1 MERVTII
8 GGGLAGC
15 EAAWQLGK
23 RAVPVRLVEMRP
35 RVMGPAHH
43 GGGLAELVCS
53 NSFKGDDPATAAG
66 LLKRELTRFDS
77 LIMTAARRTA
87 VAAGAALA
95 VDRARF
101 SAEVTTALE
110 RLSTV
115 TIERREAR
123 EIPEGDVI
131 IAAGPLASPAIES
144 ALSDLIGPE
153 RLAFFDAAAPVVE
166 AETID
171 HSRVFAASRWDK
183 GEGADYLNCPLDRD
197 GYERFVNALVAADRV
212 TLKEFER
219 GDLFQACQPIE
230 EVARTGPDALR
241 FGALKPVG
249 LIDPATG
256 RRPWAVVQLR
266 SENRNKSAYNLV
278 GFQTNL
284 TFAEQRRVFSLI
296 PALAH
301 ASYARY
307 GVMHRNSFVDSPQ
320 LLTPHMALRSEPRI
334 RIAGQ
339 LAGTEGYLEAAA
351 TGLLAA
357 LDVVRARSGY
367 PPLILPPTTAIGSL
381 IAYATDPDTL
391 DYQPMHV
398 NFGLVPPLAERV
410 RSKRERYE
418 AYARRAAADLESFL
432 SEAPWSTIIEQ
443 DPSSSYAGR

>member
-23 RAVPVRLVEMRP
+23 RAIPVRLLEMRP
-35 RVMGPAHH
+35 HVMGPAHH
-43 GGGLAELVCS
+43 GDGLAELVCS
-53 NSFKGDDPATAAG
+53 NSFKSDDPATAAG

-95 VDRARF
+95 VDRTRF

-110 RLSTV
+110 RLPTV
-115 TIERREAR
+115 TIERHEAR
-123 EIPEGDVI
+123 EIPDGDVI
-131 IAAGPLASPAIES
+131 IAAGPLASPAIERT
-144 ALSDLIGPE
+144 LSDLIGPE

-171 HSRVFAASRWDK
+171 RSRVFAASRWDK

-197 GYERFVNALVAADRV
+197 EYERFVNALVTADRV

-230 EVARTGPDALR
+230 EIARTGPDALR

-249 LIDPATG
+249 LTDPATG
-256 RRPWAVVQLR
+256 HRPWAVVQLR

-307 GVMHRNSFVDSPQ
+307 GVMHRNSFVDSPR

-357 LDVVRARSGY
+357 LDVVRARCNY

-381 IAYATDPDTL
+381 LAYATNPQTL

-410 RSKRERYE
+410 RGKRQRYE
-418 AYARRAAADLESFL
+418 AYARRAAVDLESFL
-432 SEAPWSTIIEQ
+432 SEAPWSTVIERG
-443 DPSSSYAGR
+443 PSSSYAGR